1 MAQTRIRREVMTTLY
16 EGTRSADT
24 DTGDVEHIEG
34 KLAGAYTE
42 KRLNSVLS
50 RSNPGYFIDA
60 HVTGYEVNEYSM
72 SLEDFIRYATPLTK

>member
-1 MAQTRIRREVMTTLY
+1 MAQTRIRREVMTTFY
-16 EGTRSADT
+16 EGTRST

-34 KLAGAYTE
+34 KLAGAYNE

-72 SLEDFIRYATPLTK
+72 SLEDFIRYATPATK

>member
-16 EGTRSADT
+16 EGTRST

-72 SLEDFIRYATPLTK
+72 LLEDFIRYATPANK